1 MLVDANTVITLVTN
15 TLWLR
20 DLLFS
25 LICQYKN
32 FGKIYS
38 QVIYLLFIW
47 KWDSIQPLKRFRLTV
62 PFPVCSRI
70 LIIQKKE
77 THFWHSKGFKCST
90 VASHNTLVSRFV
102 FFLSCV
108 RILMEKWKLY
118 YGTYYHKHTFVTCIA
133 FILPVCRT
141 WGPRHKSI
149 RGPHLQEQEVTVI
162 SLISPIQDTCL
173 LL

>member
-1 MLVDANTVITLVTN
+1 MLVDTNTVITLVTN

-32 FGKIYS
+32 FRKIYS

-70 LIIQKKE
+70 LIIQKRKPIFDILRNL
-77 THFWHSKGFKCST
+77 HVVFT
-90 VASHNTLVSRFV
+90 VASHNTLVSRFA

-108 RILMEKWKLY
+108 RIPMEKWKLY
-118 YGTYYHKHTFVTCIA
+118 YGTYYHKHTFVTRIA

-149 RGPHLQEQEVTVI
+149 RGPHL
-162 SLISPIQDTCL
+162 
-173 LL
+173 